1 MERKLDAVEIF
12 QEGYQRGQDVVIK
25 LVNEYCGIDA
35 KNVQQLIQAINQKV
49 SHV

>member
-1 MERKLDAVEIF
+1 MERKVDVVEAF
-12 QEGYQRGQDVVIK
+12 QQGYQRGQEVIIQ
-25 LVNEYCGIDA
+25 LVKEHCGIDA

>member
-25 LVNEYCGIDA
+25 LVNEYCGIDS